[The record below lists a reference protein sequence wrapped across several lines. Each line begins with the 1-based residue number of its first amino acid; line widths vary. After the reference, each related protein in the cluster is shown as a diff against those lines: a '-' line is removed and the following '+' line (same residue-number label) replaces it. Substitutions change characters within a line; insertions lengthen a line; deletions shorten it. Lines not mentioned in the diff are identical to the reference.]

1 MEERKYVFF
10 GKTPTFYLYVNE
22 TEKLVTLKQACESI
36 TNRQFLDHS
45 PDCCGCHTCELKL
58 MNNTPELPFYADENT
73 APILWEKKKYMDEIQ
88 FGYENGIIVSVLV
101 RFGKRKYS
109 LLYGFRVQNFN
120 LIDDTI
126 EKLYSF
132 PRRKTITRNYPV
144 LIGENNIYIIT
155 KRNKWDE
162 KSFRWLKISKQ
173 DLADILEE
181 REMARQMKEKEE
193 ENTRYDGR
201 ENFLMYSKF
210 YTEKREEE
218 AEEEEDEVLIILS
231 DSVHIAIDELWR
243 SVYHVAWTYEEIKKS
258 FNREQFRYQL
268 GSRVHSTM
276 SLSELDELEERVNE
290 ASEINKKFTTLS
302 RKKPRIN

>member
-1 MEERKYVFF
+1 MEERKNVFF

-45 PDCCGCHTCELKL
+45 PDCCGCHTCDLIL
-58 MNNTPELPFYADENT
+58 NSNTPELPFYADENT

-109 LLYGFRVQNFN
+109 LLYGFSVQNFN

-132 PRRKTITRNYPV
+132 PRRKKFTRNYPV

-181 REMARQMKEKEE
+181 RE
-193 ENTRYDGR
+193 ENTRDDGR

-210 YTEKREEE
+210 YTEKVKRKEEEE
-218 AEEEEDEVLIILS
+218 AEEEVLIQLS

-243 SVYHVAWTYEEIKKS
+243 SVYHVAWTYGEIKKS
-258 FNREQFRYQL
+258 FNREQFRHQL
-268 GSRVHSTM
+268 GRRDHLAM
-276 SLSELDELEERVNE
+276 SELDELEERVNE